1 MRKFQ
6 AGFTLIELMIVVAI
20 IGILAAIAIPQY
32 QDYTVRAR
40 VSDCAAAGSAIKTN
54 VALALQEGTM
64 PAGGGNL
71 NNDQSI
77 GVQAAVSY
85 QTTNIAEIVVNAVTP
100 SALTP
105 PNASAWDVTIRC
117 QFNRAILAGYD
128 PGTDY
133 FLTFVNR
140 DTSGVVRWVTDT
152 RTPNTTLLGKH
163 LPKN

>member
-40 VSDCAAAGSAIKTN
+40 VSDCSAAGSAIKTN

-64 PAGGGNL
+64 VAGDL
-71 NNDQSI
+71 NNDQTI
-77 GVQAAVSY
+77 GVQDDVSY
-85 QTTNIAEIVVNAVTP
+85 QTTNINNIDVDAVTP
-100 SALTP
+100 SAMTP

-117 QFNRAILAGYD
+117 QFNQGILAGYD